1 MDMVMTMR
9 IDLPGEL
16 PEPMNPPA
24 AGDFLE
30 KKDGYQI
37 MEADQQIMLAGHM
50 PLIGEFLLDREG
62 VVRWS
67 FTEAEERGQNV
78 FRAPNPEE
86 LMSAASQ
93 VAH

>member
-1 MDMVMTMR
+1 MTMR

-16 PEPMNPPA
+16 PEPMNPAA

-30 KKDGYQI
+30 KKDGYEITEADRQI
-37 MEADQQIMLAGHM
+37 MIAGHM

-67 FTEAEERGQNV
+67 FTEAEEEGQNV
-78 FRAPNPEE
+78 CRAPDPKE
-86 LMSAASQ
+86 LMSAAFQ